1 MMRMKRSDRKD
12 GFYAGLLFFL
22 WPFFSVLAA
31 FKNFRKSWAKNIFW
45 AFCAFYGLTFVVD
58 YDSGRDIVNYVE
70 SFEMLHTVDVSFDNY
85 VEEKKDPVIPLISI
99 ILSRFTDSQPILTLV
114 YGILFGFFFSRNLW
128 YVMERLEGKL
138 LPVTI
143 ILLCCLILINPIWN
157 INGIRMWLAAHIFLY
172 GLMPYLFDGKKGKL
186 LVSFGSMFVHF
197 SFLLPITILLVY
209 MIGGNRLAIYYS
221 FFVSTFFISELDL
234 TFVNNILEVYAPE
247 SFQEN
252 TASYRIEEY
261 VEEYRTEASD
271 NNWYS
276 TLYGSALKWS
286 VMGFLSLFF
295 FKNKKLFEENRYLL
309 NLFCFTLLFYGVAN
323 LVSSLPSGGR
333 FISIANFGAVS
344 LIVLFLQNCAQQ
356 KMMRMYTWAVTPAL
370 LLYIIVSVR
379 IGFLSTGATS
389 ILGNPIIAYFSWGED
404 FSLEQ
409 FLRMFI

>member
-1 MMRMKRSDRKD
+1 MNSLEKKD
-12 GFYAGLLFFL
+12 GFYAWTLFFV
-22 WPFFSVLAA
+22 WPFFTLVAA
-31 FKNFRKSWAKNIFW
+31 FKNYRKSWAKNIFW

-58 YDSGRDIVNYVE
+58 YDSGRDIVGYVE
-70 SFEMLHTVDVSFDNY
+70 GYQTLHGREVVYDDY
-85 VEEKKDPVIPLISI
+85 VEEKKDPFIPLISI
-99 ILSRFTDSQPILTLV
+99 VLSRFTDSQPVLTLV
-114 YGILFGFFFSRNLW
+114 YGIMFGFFFSRNMW

-138 LPVTI
+138 LPVTL
-143 ILLCCLILINPIWN
+143 ILLSCLFLINPIWN

-172 GLMPYLFDGKKGKL
+172 GLLPYLFDGKKGRL
-186 LVSFGSMFVHF
+186 MVSFGSMFVHF
-197 SFLLPITILLVY
+197 SFLLPLTILFVY
-209 MIGGNRLAIYYS
+209 MIGGNRLVIYYS

-234 TFVNNILEVYAPE
+234 TVVNNILELYAPE

-252 TASYRIEEY
+252 TASYRVEEY
-261 VEEYRTEASD
+261 VEGYRTEASD

-276 TLYGSALKWS
+276 ILYGPALKWS

-295 FKNKKLFEENRYLL
+295 FKNRKLFEDNRYLL

-333 FISIANFGAVS
+333 FTSVANYGAVS
-344 LIVLFLQNCAQQ
+344 LIILFLQNFEQQ
-356 KMMRMYTWAVTPAL
+356 KMMRIYTWAVTPAI
-370 LLYIIVSVR
+370 LLYIIVSIRV
-379 IGFLSTGATS
+379 GMLSTGATS